1 LIIIN
6 FSMIIIWYFYVNF
19 RFLFNKNVTSYY
31 YVQYLTVYFIINLI
45 FITINKLSLSFLF
58 LTDLFFNLITISHLI
73 NIYYND
79 IYHQIHS
86 STLIYLNEVILFII
100 IYVHSISTLIL
111 TSILSFLSSLHI
123 PIFIFV
129 IILL

>member
-1 LIIIN
+1 MIIIN